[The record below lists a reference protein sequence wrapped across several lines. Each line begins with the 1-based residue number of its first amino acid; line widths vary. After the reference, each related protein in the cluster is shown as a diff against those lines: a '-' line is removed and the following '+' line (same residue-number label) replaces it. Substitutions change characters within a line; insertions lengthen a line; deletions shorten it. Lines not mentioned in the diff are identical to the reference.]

1 MVNDH
6 LGSLTDVSWEMAIE
20 NGREIWV
27 VQLSIQNQSP
37 IVMKLNYEELS
48 LFAFKINQVIGHVK
62 SLDLN
67 KIVWLVS
74 KLNKM
79 HVKEWGIDYK

>member
-1 MVNDH
+1 LVNDH

-67 KIVWLVS
+67 KIV
-74 KLNKM
+74 
-79 HVKEWGIDYK
+79 

>member
-1 MVNDH
+1 
-6 LGSLTDVSWEMAIE
+6 
-20 NGREIWV
+20 
-27 VQLSIQNQSP
+27 
-37 IVMKLNYEELS
+37 